1 MLSKQKKKNTNYNLT
16 IIHNLLAEL
25 HLSNQYL
32 GFPAGSVCLVPTSPV
47 ASIFKKLK
55 QVEQPTS
62 PFAIT
67 TPSLEKHPFFAV
79 KWQWRFLFRASNFFN
94 VHPFLQLT

>member
-1 MLSKQKKKNTNYNLT
+1 LFATNKKRKQGSYNQQPE
-16 IIHNLLAEL
+16 NLV
-25 HLSNQYL
+25 STY
-32 GFPAGSVCLVPTSPV
+32 F
-47 ASIFKKLK
+47 SIVSFAVGICKKLK

-67 TPSLEKHPFFAV
+67 TPSLEKQPFFAV
-79 KWQWRFLFRASNFFN
+79 KRRLLFRASNFFN